1 MSPGPGSEALARALA
16 DLDWDEAAR
25 LLGVPDARSYC
36 VAVDTALSFVNDMVR
51 GELAPQVERDVVFSA
66 TVAWGVTVGLDTAQ
80 FASLLAVAARTVDP
94 PEPGVV
100 EALNAKG
107 TKPGGGGKVVP
118 FQPRDV
124 MRRAASRHPDRTDP
138 STRRR
143 RGR

>member
-1 MSPGPGSEALARALA
+1 MSPGPGSEALAAA
-16 DLDWDEAAR
+16 FAKPDWDEASR
-25 LLGVPDARSYC
+25 LLGGSDARSYL
-36 VAVDTALSFVNDMVR
+36 VAVDTALSFVRDMVR

-80 FASLLAVAARTVDP
+80 FASLLAVAARTVAP

-100 EALNAKG
+100 EAYVTKG
-107 TKPGGGGKVVP
+107 TKPGGGKVVP

>member
-1 MSPGPGSEALARALA
+1 MSPGPGSEALAAA
-16 DLDWDEAAR
+16 FAKLDWDEAAR

-36 VAVDTALSFVNDMVR
+36 VAVDTALSFVRDMVR

-80 FASLLAVAARTVDP
+80 FASLLAVAARTVAP

-100 EALNAKG
+100 EALNAKR
-107 TKPGGGGKVVP
+107 TPGGGKVVP

-124 MRRAASRHPDRTDP
+124 LRRAASRHPDRTDP